1 MQAGGIRFAYRGS
14 DKTLRTPW
22 SSCSIFAAESS
33 LFKMENHRRRRDH
46 KQEGLS
52 TMTTSREIRLKSRI
66 VGAPVADN
74 FELATVSV
82 PAPALGEVQVKN
94 LWMSVDPYMRGRMVD
109 RTSYDPH
116 LPLGEAT
123 PARESREARSVK
135 LLHPRTPVLSQ
146 AISSRPCLAG
156 GNGSTRLSA
165 PWRS

>member
-1 MQAGGIRFAYRGS
+1 VQAGGIRFAYRGS

-116 LPLGEAT
+116 PPLGGAT
-123 PARESREARSVK
+123 PAREIGEVAASNSTMYGWRPPFQLGEALQGGAVGEVVCVRG
-135 LLHPRTPVLSQ
+135 PRF
-146 AISSRPCLAG
+146 
-156 GNGSTRLSA
+156 
-165 PWRS
+165 